1 MRTMTSLGLIL
12 CSSAGASCMSSSTP
26 GLKLSTRICADL
38 ASSRTMARP
47 ASERRSRATLFLL
60 RLLTFHAVSM
70 PLTRHERSVSPSG
83 GSILITSAPKSAS
96 CNVSTLPATRRER
109 SITRTPLRGPRAW
122 GVKDFFEGRLAN
134 VLAEELQRARH
145 GLLGGRDVVAAALVA
160 MEAVIGRVI
169 EDLHGGMELAELV
182 HVRHRD
188 VHVLVAEMHLD
199 RHLGCLALG
208 AVDAAAIVGRH
219 RVGLEPGRRQ
229 PGDGAA
235 PAVAGDRH
243 LLDAAPL
250 QLLDRRL
257 DVLDRLVAPELGHVL
272 AALGD
277 GVGRVAELD
286 AGLDVVEE
294 PRRQRE
300 IAVGRELVGHR
311 PDMVVDAEDLLD
323 DHDAALGRALRR
335 GKVGGDLAGL

>member
-1 MRTMTSLGLIL
+1 MRTMISLGLIL

-26 GLKLSTRICADL
+26 GLKLSTRICADF

-96 CNVSTLPATRRER
+96 CSVRTLPATRRDR
-109 SITRTPLRGPRAW
+109 SITRTPFRGPRAS
-122 GVKDFFEGRLAN
+122 GVKLFFDGRLAN

-145 GLLGGRDVVAAALVA
+145 GLFGGRGVVAAALVA
-160 MEAVIGRVI
+160 MEAVIGRVV
-169 EDLHGGMELAELV
+169 EDLHVGMELAELV

-188 VHVLVAEMHLD
+188 VHVLVAEMQLG
-199 RHLGCLALG
+199 RHLGLLVLE
-208 AVDAAAIVGRH
+208 AVDAATVVTRDS
-219 RVGLEPGRRQ
+219 VGLEPGRGQ
-229 PGDGAA
+229 PGDGAT
-235 PAVAGDRH
+235 PAVAGDRD
-243 LLDAAPL
+243 LLGAAPL
-250 QLLDRRL
+250 QLLDRGL
-257 DVLDRLVAPELGHVL
+257 DVLDRLVEAELGHVL
-272 AALGD
+272 AALGN

-286 AGLDVVEE
+286 AGLDMVEE

-311 PDMVVDAEDLLD
+311 PDVVVDAEDLLD
-323 DHDAALGRALRR
+323 DHHAALGRAFRR
-335 GKVGGDLAGL
+335 GEVGADLTGL